1 MTSRR
6 EFLRNTGAIAM
17 SSILVPGMLKGAS
30 SVGRAKSKD
39 IGIQVYTTNSFMGKD
54 PKVTFQKLAD
64 IGFKNIETA
73 FNPIGPYYGMKP
85 RELKAM
91 IEGMGMKWISH
102 HVMGAPFRTPPPPPK
117 EGTAPAAN
125 QPAPRPAMANLRD
138 NLQQLVDEASEGGTS
153 VSCLCQHPRKFSC
166 RNSEIS

>member
-30 SVGRAKSKD
+30 LTGRAKSTD

-54 PKVTFQKLAD
+54 PRVTFQKLAD

-85 RELKAM
+85 KELKSM
-91 IEGMGMKWISH
+91 IEGMGMNHMQQHNPGVILQRQGRNMFDDRS
-102 HVMGAPFRTPPPPPK
+102 VYFRTVYGYK
-117 EGTAPAAN
+117 DLFVYLHVTL
-125 QPAPRPAMANLRD
+125 LR
-138 NLQQLVDEASEGGTS
+138 
-153 VSCLCQHPRKFSC
+153 
-166 RNSEIS
+166 